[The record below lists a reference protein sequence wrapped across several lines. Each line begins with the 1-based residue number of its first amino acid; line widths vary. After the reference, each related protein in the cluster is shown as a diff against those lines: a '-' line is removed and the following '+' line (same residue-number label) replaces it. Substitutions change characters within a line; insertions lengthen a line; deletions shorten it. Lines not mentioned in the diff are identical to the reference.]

1 MQCPSCGSA
10 RVYPSRLR
18 NVLERLRQ
26 TLTDKQPLRCH
37 QCGWRRW
44 RDVLVHEEH
53 APVSPDDL
61 RTGRGV
67 APVSTNELDQL
78 DSATRRS

>member
-18 NVLERLRQ
+18 NLLERLRQ
-26 TLTDKQPLRCH
+26 ALTDKQPVRCH

-44 RDVLVHEEH
+44 RDVVVHEEH
-53 APVSPDDL
+53 APVVPDDL
-61 RTGRGV
+61 RTGRGR
-67 APVSTNELDQL
+67 APVSSNELDQL
-78 DSATRRS
+78 DSATRQP